1 LSSQSSPQI
10 RKATDADTAAMAALE
25 ARATTYSWNQTLYA
39 DSINSH
45 QCWVL
50 EQDQKLVGLLIFSTV
65 LDEMEL
71 LNIVVDPQSQG
82 RGYGR
87 QLLDFLVEQGR
98 PGASRIFLEVR
109 ESNAPSIG
117 LYQRFGFKLSGLR
130 KNYYPS
136 DYGREN
142 AVLMSYEYD

>member
-1 LSSQSSPQI
+1 MSSQSSPQM
-10 RKATDADTAAMAALE
+10 RKATDADIAAMAALE

-50 EQDQKLVGLLIFSTV
+50 EQDRQLVGILIFSTV

-71 LNIVVDPQSQG
+71 LNIVVDPQFQG

-87 QLLDFLVEQGR
+87 QLLDYLVDQGR
-98 PGASRIFLEVR
+98 PGASKIFLEVR
-109 ESNAPSIG
+109 ESNAPAIG

-130 KNYYPS
+130 KNYYPA
-136 DYGREN
+136 DQGREN